1 MLSPTSIRDDV
12 NTIWKQKSNAA
23 KKSWIAA
30 HVITRNGGVFELL
43 TVSDMLQIARL
54 SPCVGRTYLQ
64 QLLGMPASATAQ
76 YLRAARLR
84 NAHKLLCD
92 KLYWKEPRT
101 CKAEIDVWLG
111 GRDKSLGSKPGNRKN
126 CVCSVCYA
134 LRWDNGPSPAVVK
147 SHHKQQPEELRL
159 GRGVVK
165 KKAKNGDAALG
176 HGHCDLIERI
186 QDY

>member
-12 NTIWKQKSNAA
+12 NTVWNQKSNAA

-64 QLLGMPASATAQ
+64 QLLGMLASATAQ

-84 NAHKLLCD
+84 KAHKLLCD

-165 KKAKNGDAALG
+165 KKQKMAMPRWDMDIVTCVA
-176 HGHCDLIERI
+176 DLS
-186 QDY
+186 D

>member
-84 NAHKLLCD
+84 KAHTSCCAISCTGKSRGRARQKSMCGLAGGINLL
-92 KLYWKEPRT
+92 EVNQGTGRT
-101 CKAEIDVWLG
+101 AFAACATHCG
-111 GRDKSLGSKPGNRKN
+111 GIIHRVP
-126 CVCSVCYA
+126 
-134 LRWDNGPSPAVVK
+134 WW
-147 SHHKQQPEELRL
+147 
-159 GRGVVK
+159 
-165 KKAKNGDAALG
+165 
-176 HGHCDLIERI
+176 
-186 QDY
+186 